1 MDTWPSQKRRW
12 MSNLKYMNKK
22 KHLSV
27 SYATLT
33 TVLSLIALSIANSPV
48 LSQGTD
54 LTGGLPPSTN
64 AEIREKETAT
74 EAKLKKAKELEASD
88 ALYDLANVCY
98 ELHDFDRGL
107 RYMKLA
113 LSHEEK
119 TNRPEQLCKI
129 HVALAVMYT
138 QMRKPDDALAEY
150 KIAMGLAEKAKLDS
164 YISSAVNSLGALAL
178 QTGKFD
184 EAAQM
189 FHKAYELGVAEK
201 NVSRQ
206 MNALINEAILERTRK
221 QNDKALDLLT
231 KAVSLADTAEPDR
244 SLGNALLSLAA
255 VQHDIGKLDAAVSSY
270 KKAIEVFKGDLDPE
284 SEAKA
289 CWSLG
294 ETLFEMERIAESRD
308 YFNQAIETL
317 KEEPDSPLVSNLR
330 LDSMLG
336 LGSAEADLGKTDKAI
351 EVHKKAYDLSEQLK
365 NKNKQLS
372 AILYLGYDHLL
383 GGEPEAGLF
392 RLLEGEKI
400 IAKGGVDAKQK
411 GNFFIAIGRCYKTLG
426 EQAQAQKYYE
436 EAMQLFDAI
445 GDRQSKALALT
456 SLAVLA
462 LDNKNWEDFEIYTKA
477 AKDIYTFID
486 SKGDLA
492 RIDYNN
498 GQFLLMNGRL
508 AEATQAYQKCFEVF
522 KQMGDRV
529 SEGKVLRALGL
540 CEYFQNKPQQALAY
554 YEQSMKVANESQSA
568 EALWEAHLGMGKC
581 YKRLG
586 LDEMALT
593 HLNEAVEQV
602 EKERGK
608 ITHDSFKT
616 NNLNDR
622 ANSFQELVDL
632 YIKTNKPYEA
642 LAVAEKGRARAFLD
656 MLSGKR
662 SGITTLSTPLAS
674 NTPATP
680 AAGAATGAP
689 AIASGP
695 VIKRDIAQNLVA
707 MAEPGTRGISV
718 LPKTTQVQ
726 SAFAVS
732 TANAAAPD
740 IEEIKSLVKN
750 SKSTVVEYFVLGDK
764 IAVWVIDP
772 DSTVHMLPP
781 LKITKSQLEERV
793 ALAYQ
798 AITAHA
804 KAQTEV
810 NTQALRRQQALRELY
825 DLLMK
830 PVEAHLPKNEHDV
843 VTIVPHGAMFMI
855 PFAALIGEDNK
866 YFVEKHTLSYM
877 PAIGVMRA
885 TQKLEEKFE
894 NEPDKL
900 LAFGN
905 PITKKIEFLG
915 TLPYSEKEV
924 QNVAAL
930 FGADKAVV
938 KIGQNADKKTFL
950 ELAPS
955 FPELH
960 LATHGLVDEE
970 NPMQSSLVLAPT
982 NYDDG
987 LLTVKDIIAMN
998 QLKAKLVV
1006 LSACQTGRGRIT
1018 GDGVVGLSRAFIIA
1032 GTPSVLVSQWN
1043 VDDLVTEFQMK
1054 AFYKSY
1060 LAKAGKSKSLRD
1072 AQLATIKLLEGE
1084 TLKAGTPR
1092 ANPRYWAAFQMIGES
1107 I

>member
-1 MDTWPSQKRRW
+1 
-12 MSNLKYMNKK
+12 MNKK
-22 KHLSV
+22 KHLPV
-27 SYATLT
+27 SCATLSAI
-33 TVLSLIALSIANSPV
+33 VSLIAISTISSPV
-48 LSQGTD
+48 FSQGGGIT
-54 LTGGLPPSTN
+54 TGLPATTN
-64 AEIREKETAT
+64 AEILAKEAAT
-74 EAKLKKAKELEASD
+74 ETKLKKVKEFEASD
-88 ALYDLANVCY
+88 ALYDLAYLC
-98 ELHDFDRGL
+98 FDLKDYARSVH
-107 RYMKLA
+107 YMKLA
-113 LSHEEK
+113 LTHEEK
-119 TNRPEQLCKI
+119 ANRPEQLCKV
-129 HVALAVMYT
+129 HMALAVMFT
-138 QMRKPDDALAEY
+138 AMKKPEDAIAEY
-150 KIAMGLAEKAKLDS
+150 KIALALAEKGKLTN
-164 YISSAVNSLGALAL
+164 YVSSAINSLGSLAL
-178 QTGKFD
+178 QTGKLD
-184 EAAQM
+184 EATQM
-189 FHKAYELGVAEK
+189 FHRAAELAATDK
-201 NVSRQ
+201 NVAGQ
-206 MNALINEAILERTRK
+206 MNALVNEAILERSRK
-221 QNDKALDLLT
+221 QNDKALELLK
-231 KAVSLADTAEPDR
+231 KALSIGETGEPDR
-244 SLGNALLSLAA
+244 SLGNAYLNLAQT
-255 VQHDIGKLDAAVSSY
+255 QHDLGKLDDSISAY
-270 KKAIEVFKGDLDPE
+270 KKAVEIFKGDLDPE

-289 CWSLG
+289 CWALG
-294 ETLFEMERIAESRD
+294 ETLFEMERIAESGT
-308 YFNQAIETL
+308 YFNQAIDAL
-317 KEEPDSPLVSNLR
+317 KEEPDSTLVLNLR
-330 LDSMLG
+330 MDAMLG
-336 LGSAEADLGKTDKAI
+336 LGSAEADLGRTDKAVEI
-351 EVHKKAYDLSEQLK
+351 HKKAYDLADKTKSK
-365 NKNKQLS
+365 NRQLS

-392 RLLEGEKI
+392 RLLEGERI
-400 IAKGGVDAKQK
+400 INQGGVDAKQK

-462 LDNKNWEDFEIYTKA
+462 LDNKNWDDFELYNKA

-492 RIDYNN
+492 RMDYNY
-498 GQFLLMNGRL
+498 GQYMLMKNRVP
-508 AEATQAYQKCFEVF
+508 EAIQSYQKALESF
-522 KQMGDRV
+522 KQTDDRV
-529 SEGKVLRALGL
+529 SEGKVLRSLGL
-540 CEYFQNKPQQALAY
+540 CEYFANRPQQALQY
-554 YEQSMKVANESQSA
+554 YEQSMKVATDSQST
-568 EALWEAHLGMGKC
+568 EALWEAHLGIGKC

-586 LDEMALT
+586 LNDLAIT
-593 HLNEAVEQV
+593 HLNQAVEQV

-622 ANSFQELVDL
+622 ANSYEELADL
-632 YIKTNKPYEA
+632 YIRMNKPYES

-662 SGITTLSTPLAS
+662 RGVTTLSTPLAS
-674 NTPATP
+674 NTPGATP
-680 AAGAATGAP
+680 QGEAAPQIASAP
-689 AIASGP
+689 A
-695 VIKRDIAQNLVA
+695 IKRDIKENLIA

-726 SAFAVS
+726 SSFAVS
-732 TANAAAPD
+732 TVNAAAPD
-740 IEEIKSLVKN
+740 IEEIKTLVKN
-750 SKSTVVEYFVLGDK
+750 SKNTVVEYFVMNDR
-764 IAVWVIDP
+764 IAVWVVDP
-772 DSTVHMLPP
+772 DSTVHLLPSIP
-781 LKITKSQLEERV
+781 IGKKQLEERV

-798 AITAHA
+798 AITSHA
-804 KAQTEV
+804 KAQSEV
-810 NTQALRRQQALRELY
+810 AGQAQRRQQALRELY
-825 DLLMK
+825 DQLMK
-830 PVEAHLPKNEHDV
+830 PVEQYLPKNEHDV

-855 PFAALIGEDNK
+855 PFAALMSEDNK
-866 YFVEKHTLSYM
+866 YFVEKHTLAYL

-885 TQKLEEKFE
+885 TQKLEEKYE

-930 FGADKAVV
+930 FGADKSVV

-950 ELAPS
+950 ELAPT
-955 FPELH
+955 FPEVH

-982 NYDDG
+982 NSDDG

-1043 VDDLVTEFQMK
+1043 VDDLVTEYQMK

-1072 AQLATIKLLEGE
+1072 AQLATIKLLEGD
-1084 TLKAGTPR
+1084 TLKAGAPR